1 MADLEYSNE
10 ALEAKGLFY
19 NKEFTVYVE
28 GKDDPF
34 FWKQLFSL
42 AEIEAYVE
50 DVGGKN
56 ELAKYIDK
64 VMNEGAEFYIARDND
79 NSEFFDDVPNHE
91 NIITTYGY
99 SIENSMYHY
108 PNPIEDSIS
117 KFCRKKIN
125 FSSDFNEWLSRFTA
139 DLYDLIVYD
148 IANNKFKKGISIFG
162 DNCCRFLKG
171 KKSYKVC
178 SDKISAF
185 IDSVKSNFTDEEINE
200 IKDLIHQSEKDLW
213 FLIKGH
219 FITHALIN
227 LIKSSIRRETGTSK
241 SVTPDYLYSITVDCT
256 ENWENRIDIKS
267 VVDRI
272 IEIKNSA

>member
-1 MADLEYSNE
+1 MAELVYSNE

-34 FWKQLFSL
+34 FWEQLFSL
-42 AEIEAYVE
+42 AKIEAHIE

-64 VMNEGAEFYIARDND
+64 IINDGAEFYVAKDND
-79 NSEFFDDVPNHE
+79 NSEFYDETLEHE

-99 SIENSMYHY
+99 SIENSMYRY
-108 PNPIEDSIS
+108 PKPIEETIS
-117 KFCRKKIN
+117 KFCRRKLD
-125 FSSDFNEWLSRFTA
+125 FSSDFNEWLTDFTHG
-139 DLYDLIVYD
+139 LYDLIVYD

-162 DNCCRFLKG
+162 DNCYRFLKSQN
-171 KKSYKVC
+171 SYKIC
-178 SDKISAF
+178 SDKTSEF
-185 IDSVKSNFTDEEINE
+185 IDSVKTSFTIEEIE
-200 IKDLIHQSEKDLW
+200 EVRKLIVQSEKDLW

-227 LIKSSIRRETGTSK
+227 LIKSSIRREIGSSK
-241 SVTPDYLYSITVDCT
+241 SVTQDYLYSITVDCT
-256 ENWENRIDIKS
+256 ENWQNRIDIKN
-267 VVDRI
+267 VIDKLH
-272 IEIKNSA
+272 EIKNRA